1 MDEKRKEYRE
11 KRLKEDLERYRQE
24 RPKIQQQFTDLK
36 RTLGMVTDEE
46 WATIPEVGDSRN
58 RKQRNARAEKFTPLP
73 DSVLSRSLGGETTA
87 NIDPQSGLASMV
99 PGVSTPGMLTPTG
112 DLDLRKIGQARNTL
126 MNVKLSQ
133 VSDSVTGQTV
143 VDPKGYL
150 TDLQSMIPTYGGDI
164 NDIKKARLLL
174 KSVRET
180 NPNHPPAWI
189 ASARLE
195 EVTGKV
201 QMARNLIMASCE
213 MNPLSEDLWLENAR
227 LQPNDTAKGVIAQ
240 VIILKV
246 KWYKPQLRFY
256 AEKYAIQISCLNIF
270 YRLWLFS
277 VNLRLTLALSLPP
290 RPPDT
295 FPPPCASGSWP
306 PTSRPN

>member
-1 MDEKRKEYRE
+1 M
-11 KRLKEDLERYRQE
+11 
-24 RPKIQQQFTDLK
+24 TS
-36 RTLGMVTDEE
+36 EE
-46 WATIPEVGDSRN
+46 WSTIPEVGDSRN
-58 RKQRNARAEKFTPLP
+58 RKQRNPKAEKFTPLP
-73 DSVLSRSLGGETTA
+73 DSVLSRSLGGESQT
-87 NIDPQSGLASMV
+87 NIDPRSGLASIV

-201 QMARNLIMASCE
+201 QMARNLIMAGCE
-213 MNPLSEDLWLENAR
+213 MNPLSEDLWLEASR
-227 LQPNDTAKGVIAQ
+227 LQPPGICPLHART
-240 VIILKV
+240 
-246 KWYKPQLRFY
+246 RT
-256 AEKYAIQISCLNIF
+256 NI
-270 YRLWLFS
+270 
-277 VNLRLTLALSLPP
+277 
-290 RPPDT
+290 
-295 FPPPCASGSWP
+295 
-306 PTSRPN
+306 